1 MRKIRYL
8 IPAVLCL
15 VLMLTGCG
23 SDREVPAA
31 DKAKSGKLQI
41 VATLFPQYDFARQ
54 IAGDKADVTLLLPPG
69 VESHSY
75 EPVPSD
81 IVKIGNSDLF
91 IYTGK
96 DMEAWSQKI
105 IDSIRDNGS
114 KSMVLDVSRGIKL
127 VKTAD
132 IEAEHQ
138 HEGGASET
146 ETGEDH
152 EHVYDP
158 HIWTD
163 PQLAKVMV
171 SNIEEALCSLDPQN
185 ADYYRQNVRQY
196 QSKLDALDTEFRT
209 IVKNGKRNEIIFG
222 SRFALYYFAE
232 QYGLKYEAAFDSC
245 SSETEPSA
253 KTVARLI
260 TAIKEDKI
268 PVIYYAELEDPK
280 VARSISKETGAKML
294 LFHSCHNVTKKE
306 REKGATYLSLMEQN
320 VKNLKEGLE

>member
-1 MRKIRYL
+1 MKKLRYL
-8 IPAVLCL
+8 IPAALCL
-15 VLMLTGCG
+15 ALILAGCG
-23 SDREVPAA
+23 SGKELPAA
-31 DKAKSGKLQI
+31 DKSKSGKLQI
-41 VATLFPQYDFARQ
+41 VATLFPQYDFTRQ

-81 IVKIGNSDLF
+81 IVKINNSDLF

-105 IDSIRDNGS
+105 IGSITDNDS
-114 KSMVLDVSRGIKL
+114 KSMVLDVSKGIKL

-138 HEGGASET
+138 HEGEAAET
-146 ETGEDH
+146 KNGEDH

-185 ADYYRQNVRQY
+185 AEYYRENARQY
-196 QSKLDALDTEFRT
+196 QGKLDALDAEFRDV
-209 IVKNGKRNEIIFG
+209 VKNGKRNEIIFG
-222 SRFALYYFAE
+222 SRFALYYFTE

-260 TAIKEDKI
+260 TDIKEEKI
-268 PVIYYAELEDPK
+268 PVVYYAELEDPK

-306 REKGATYLSLMEQN
+306 REEGATYLSLMEQN